1 MTRLIFA
8 FLLFPVLC
16 FGQIENT
23 PTLAGKCTMSQSGG
37 GIGFWQVTGNFLDE
51 SGYYDA
57 TNIQVGDVLFFTD
70 SGKGY
75 HLPVTAINSASGL
88 SFVIEVSNVGI
99 TGVVSVPSVLGAIYR
114 PSGSKRLFPYISGLS
129 DPDQQT
135 LNNYLIQLIDA
146 MAQVTSSLSVGSA
159 TATVTH
165 IGAAPTFTNV
175 SAGIYRVTIAAT
187 TTVSSINFFFNNSHT
202 DGNGDLFIQI
212 YEPSTATYD
221 YWRPEF
227 LAEDTDLFL
236 DRYSDRSL
244 QVSQTILAG
253 LGTLTGITGF
263 NGAFGSDGARIT
275 ARL

>member
-165 IGAAPTFTNV
+165 IGTVPTFTNQG
-175 SAGIYRVTIAAT
+175 SGIYRITVSAAT
-187 TTVSSINFFFNNSHT
+187 TVSGVNFYFNNSHT
-202 DGNGDLFIQI
+202 DGNGDVFIQI
-212 YEPSTATYD
+212 YEGSTTSYD
-221 YWRPEF
+221 YWKPQF
-227 LAEDTDLFL
+227 LAEDTDEIL
-236 DRYSDRSL
+236 DKYSDRAI
-244 QVSQTILAG
+244 QVRQTLLGG
-253 LGTLTGITGF
+253 LGTSTWIIGF
-263 NGAFGSDGARIT
+263 NSAFGSDGARVL
-275 ARL
+275 ARF